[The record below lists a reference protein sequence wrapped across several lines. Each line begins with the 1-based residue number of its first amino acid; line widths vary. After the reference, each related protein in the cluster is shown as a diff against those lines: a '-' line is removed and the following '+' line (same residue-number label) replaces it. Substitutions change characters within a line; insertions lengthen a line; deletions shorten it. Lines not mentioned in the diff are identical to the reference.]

1 MWESRW
7 VVGFVCVAAAGIGLF
22 GCQRQQPLP
31 PATVYAIPT
40 PPPCPPA
47 FTQQGRASY
56 YGEAHHGLTTA
67 SGEEFDK
74 SAMTAAHRTLPLG
87 SKIEVENLSNGRKV
101 VVTVND
107 RGPYVR
113 GRIVD
118 LSQGAARQLGFTKQ
132 GVEQVKLTA
141 VTACAEY
148 EKTAAAG
155 NSSPGR

>member
-1 MWESRW
+1 MRCSSRNW
-7 VVGFVCVAAAGIGLF
+7 AVWLPAAAATAGHGL
-22 GCQRQQPLP
+22 RR
-31 PATVYAIPT
+31 PT

-47 FTQQGRASY
+47 FTQQGRAWY
-56 YGEAHHGLTTA
+56 YGEAHDGLTTA

-87 SKIEVENLSNGRKV
+87 SRIEVENLSNGRKV

-132 GVEQVKLTA
+132 GVERVKLTA
-141 VTACAEY
+141 ITACAEY
-148 EKTAAAG
+148 EKTATAG
-155 NSSPGR
+155 NPSPGR

>member
-1 MWESRW
+1 MRGSRW
-7 VVGFVCVAAAGIGLF
+7 VVGLVCVGAVATPLF
-22 GCQRQQPLP
+22 GCAPRQPP
-31 PATVYAIPT
+31 PAAVYNIP
-40 PPPCPPA
+40 PPPCPPP

-67 SGEEFDK
+67 SGEGFDK
-74 SAMTAAHRTLPLG
+74 NGMTAAHRTLPLG
-87 SKIEVENLSNGRKV
+87 SKIEVENLDNGRKV

-118 LSQGAARQLGFTKQ
+118 LSQGAARRLGFTKQ
-132 GVEQVKLTA
+132 GVERVKLTA
-141 VTACAEY
+141 ITACSEY

-155 NSSPGR
+155 NQSPGR